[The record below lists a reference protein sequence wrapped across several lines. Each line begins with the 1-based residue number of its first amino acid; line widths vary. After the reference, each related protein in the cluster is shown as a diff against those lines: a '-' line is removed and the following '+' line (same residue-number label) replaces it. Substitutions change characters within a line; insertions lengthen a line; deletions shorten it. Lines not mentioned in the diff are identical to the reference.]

1 MGCCAAMHGCLL
13 AQRCSAASTAKPSC
27 ACTWLGYMWEKPQLP
42 ICCIS
47 TLSPNPIQHQP
58 PPSQVP
64 ANAGPVC
71 SHFPTCV
78 WIVHFSTQFG
88 SVSTLHPSA
97 LCKVLGICSWQLLCH
112 HPGLRPAMLCWCSHP
127 GCAVLSPPL
136 PAVSLLWGSCPSHS
150 GVAEHPAAIYTIP
163 LKVSG
168 QL

>member
-1 MGCCAAMHGCLL
+1 MHGYFL
-13 AQRCSAASTAKPSC
+13 AQLCSAPSTAKPSGP
-27 ACTWLGYMWEKPQLP
+27 CTWLGYMWEEPQLP

-47 TLSPNPIQHQP
+47 TLSPSPIQHQP

-64 ANAGPVC
+64 ANAGLVC

-78 WIVHFSTQFG
+78 WIVHFSKQTVWFSQHSAPLRLVASPWDLLLAAF
-88 SVSTLHPSA
+88 VPPSWA
-97 LCKVLGICSWQLLCH
+97 GTGH
-112 HPGLRPAMLCWCSHP
+112 
-127 GCAVLSPPL
+127 AVLVLTAQLCSTVSPTL

-150 GVAEHPAAIYTIP
+150 AVAEHPAAIYAAP